1 MEIHQLKT
9 FMTVARE
16 GSISRAAETLCL
28 SQPAVSAHIK
38 AIEDT
43 FGLILFERTPRGMS
57 LTREGEQLLRKT
69 EQTLG
74 AHQDLLTE
82 AARLK
87 GRLNGKLHIGNSS
100 TASTEALGRLMIA
113 LSERCPEVELVVQ
126 HGNTA
131 ELLKGIRNGSLDAG
145 FYNDSH
151 LPDED
156 ISSLEVGRFS
166 IFLAAPPGLVDTS
179 EPVDWQALAQL
190 PWICPTVQSC
200 CKQAADHLFEAHN
213 IRPQRIISIDRE
225 AVTRTL
231 IGGGVG
237 VGLLHA
243 DSAREA
249 QLRGEIEIICEA
261 QKHVRVLFAHT
272 RKRVHDPLLMM
283 ARSILQTEHG

>member
-16 GSISRAAETLCL
+16 GSISRAAAKLCL

-43 FGLILFERTPRGMS
+43 LGLILFQRIPRGMS
-57 LTREGEQLLRKT
+57 LTREGEQLLLKA
-69 EQTLG
+69 EQTLV
-74 AHQDLLTE
+74 AHQDFLAE
-82 AARLK
+82 AVRLK

-126 HGNTA
+126 HGDTA
-131 ELLKGIRNGSLDAG
+131 EILKAICNGDLDAG

-151 LPDED
+151 LPDEG
-156 ISSLEVGRFS
+156 ISSLEVGRFG

-179 EPVDWQALAQL
+179 KPVDWQVLAQL

-200 CKQAADHLFEAHN
+200 CKQAADQLFEAHN
-213 IRPQRIISIDRE
+213 IRPERIISIDRE
-225 AVTRTL
+225 VVTRTL

-237 VGLLHA
+237 IGMLHA

-249 QLRGEIEIICEA
+249 QLSGEVEIICEA

-272 RKRVHDPLLMM
+272 RKRAHDPLLVM
-283 ARSILQTEHG
+283 ARSILQAEHG